1 MEEEKAIGGALM
13 GIVGIVVVMGF
24 LDYITKMNIP
34 STTPEVPEEG
44 EYTPPGSW
52 ACVYGFVTDA
62 TTGMPIEGVKVTLD
76 GVTRYTAW
84 EGQYE
89 FRDCVVGKT
98 YYMTFSMSGY
108 KSVSLKVKTIA
119 DLNEVSVALL
129 YA

>member
-1 MEEEKAIGGALM
+1 M
-13 GIVGIVVVMGF
+13 
-24 LDYITKMNIP
+24 
-34 STTPEVPEEG
+34 S
-44 EYTPPGSW
+44 
-52 ACVYGFVTDA
+52 
-62 TTGMPIEGVKVTLD
+62 IEGAKVTLD

-98 YYMTFSMSGY
+98 YYMTFSMLGY
-108 KSVSLKVKTIA
+108 KSVSLKIKTIA

>member
-1 MEEEKAIGGALM
+1 MEEEKVIGGALM

-44 EYTPPGSW
+44 EYTEPGSW

-62 TTGMPIEGVKVTLD
+62 ATGMPIEGAKVTLD

-98 YYMTFSMSGY
+98 YYMTFSMLGY
-108 KSVSLKVKTIA
+108 KSVSLKVKTVA
-119 DLNEVSVALL
+119 DLNEVNVALL